1 MTTDERFTLI
11 DDGRA
16 VTLTVAVVDGAVRL
30 AAGELEAALGWELTE
45 EGLCRQGLCVPRRPG
60 AAALDGIDLGE
71 LAETLGRPLALDVA
85 ERCAY
90 LGVAAV
96 DRADALAT
104 LDAPDFSLPDLSGR
118 VHSLS
123 EKRGTKVLLVAYAS
137 W

>member
-1 MTTDERFTLI
+1 MTAEECFTLI

-16 VTLTVAVVDGAVRL
+16 VMLTAAVDDGGVRL
-30 AAGELEAALGWELTE
+30 AAAELEARLGW
-45 EGLCRQGLCVPRRPG
+45 
-60 AAALDGIDLGE
+60 ALPPSRLDAIDLGE

-90 LGVAAV
+90 LGVAAAE
-96 DRADALAT
+96 RAAALAS
-104 LDAPDFSLPDLSGR
+104 LSAPDFSLPDLSGR

-123 EKRGTKVLLVAYAS
+123 EQRGTKVLLVAYAS